1 MAIKNP
7 KNQLIF
13 HILEEKYVQKEIL
26 RFQVLGIWLASQEG
40 FSIKWRQVL
49 IVKELVLP
57 NSKQS
62 PNVAKVFQKTFF
74 LQNLPKKF
82 RKNENIRT
90 EYSLLI
96 LFYFIFSF

>member
-1 MAIKNP
+1 
-7 KNQLIF
+7 
-13 HILEEKYVQKEIL
+13 
-26 RFQVLGIWLASQEG
+26 
-40 FSIKWRQVL
+40 
-49 IVKELVLP
+49 
-57 NSKQS
+57 
-62 PNVAKVFQKTFF
+62 VAKVFQKTFF